1 MSSLALAT
9 GTRAGR
15 PTRPCLI
22 DLCRRERAP
31 ADGSQGGG
39 GDDDGAVGDEDN
51 AARRPSG
58 GRAAGWRSMRHGL
71 AGRVAEAGP
80 VSGGREETL
89 RGGVPSPCRA
99 GGDVAAAD
107 PAVHA
112 EELHAV

>member
-9 GTRAGR
+9 GTRTGR

-39 GDDDGAVGDEDN
+39 GDDDGAVGDDDN

-71 AGRVAEAGP
+71 MRPGP
-80 VSGGREETL
+80 VADL
-89 RGGVPSPCRA
+89 RRVLA
-99 GGDVAAAD
+99 VAAGVGAAPD
-107 PAVHA
+107 PRVGH
-112 EELHAV
+112 ELPQVTGR